1 VEPITI
7 KGSVSRSER
16 DGKFKQSL
24 VAMGGLDAGFRK
36 CRIRAGRRGIPC
48 GRSEDTSMPIGLQQ
62 LTVYAGDEGLGTNV
76 SYGVGASGEAVITS
90 NITLDRGLYSDV
102 VDPLG
107 KVQSLYHRIIPR
119 VLSSLFVTS
128 IAHVLQTLWLF
139 LSPTFALPMTPT
151 LRRTLNTTPVV
162 LLCFLR

>member
-1 VEPITI
+1 
-7 KGSVSRSER
+7 
-16 DGKFKQSL
+16 
-24 VAMGGLDAGFRK
+24 
-36 CRIRAGRRGIPC
+36 
-48 GRSEDTSMPIGLQQ
+48 MPIGLQQ

-128 IAHVLQTLWLF
+128 IAHVLQNIVAF
-139 LSPTFALPMTPT
+139 LTTYLHRSHDSHSAENTEYYTSRIAVFPKVTNRKRIDKLVFDPVSKHKAPTIFIPAT
-151 LRRTLNTTPVV
+151 RTLLLKTV
-162 LLCFLR
+162 LHR